1 MVKSWRW
8 CHFDFFSADNSGC
21 CVLYWLT
28 PNLFSTPNIMF
39 TLSISSLS
47 SQKIQMKMCMYVN
60 FVISYKDA
68 EAQRKGVTLIIW
80 IIDEE
85 KNTQNNS
92 SSPEPADTDPT
103 TLLLQRIHLRSK
115 MHACSMTRASAIHM
129 CTPDTPMCRLRRS
142 LMTNGFGSMRSRI
155 KLHCGTKS
163 KCFFWKTLR
172 WGCLSSNSIATCLLF
187 LAICLSHPLIFAHL
201 ILFLFTLFLLFTWW
215 WF

>member
-1 MVKSWRW
+1 
-8 CHFDFFSADNSGC
+8 
-21 CVLYWLT
+21 
-28 PNLFSTPNIMF
+28 
-39 TLSISSLS
+39 
-47 SQKIQMKMCMYVN
+47 MCMYVN

-92 SSPEPADTDPT
+92 SSTEPADTDPT

-163 KCFFWKTLR
+163 NVSFGKL
-172 WGCLSSNSIATCLLF
+172 
-187 LAICLSHPLIFAHL
+187 
-201 ILFLFTLFLLFTWW
+201 
-215 WF
+215 

>member
-1 MVKSWRW
+1 
-8 CHFDFFSADNSGC
+8 
-21 CVLYWLT
+21 
-28 PNLFSTPNIMF
+28 
-39 TLSISSLS
+39 
-47 SQKIQMKMCMYVN
+47 MCMYVN

-85 KNTQNNS
+85 KNMQNNS
-92 SSPEPADTDPT
+92 SSAEPSDTDPA
-103 TLLLQRIHLRSK
+103 TLLLQQIHLRSK

-163 KCFFWKTLR
+163 ILYWNTSRL
-172 WGCLSSNSIATCLLF
+172 GCLFSNSIAPCRLF
-187 LAICLSHPLIFAHL
+187 LAICRSHPLIFTHL
-201 ILFLFTLFLLFTWW
+201 ILFLFILFLLFT
-215 WF
+215 

>member
-1 MVKSWRW
+1 MLCFILTYTKSI
-8 CHFDFFSADNSGC
+8 FYTEYY
-21 CVLYWLT
+21 V
-28 PNLFSTPNIMF
+28 
-39 TLSISSLS
+39 
-47 SQKIQMKMCMYVN
+47 QMKMCMYVN

-85 KNTQNNS
+85 KNTHT
-92 SSPEPADTDPT
+92 EPSDTDPT

-201 ILFLFTLFLLFTWW
+201 ILFLFTLFLLFT
-215 WF
+215 